1 MNGVSMGTWIK
12 VDDGPIR
19 YAVCGDVVEMELG
32 GQGSG
37 AELVTTEEGLSNL
50 LREGTAA
57 LHELRRKRH
66 G

>member
-1 MNGVSMGTWIK
+1 MAGSPFESSGVEEK
-12 VDDGPIR
+12 H
-19 YAVCGDVVEMELG
+19 GDVVEMELG

-50 LREGTAA
+50 LREGTEA
-57 LHELRRKRH
+57 LRELRRKRH